1 MALTFPVA
9 LIAGLG
15 WWAQSS
21 PRSMY
26 TLANAMPTA
35 LQTPML
41 ASANFLMMRVAPSR
55 DGLRWIDVDDPRVR
69 KADKLRSTSR

>member
-1 MALTFPVA
+1 
-9 LIAGLG
+9 
-15 WWAQSS
+15 
-21 PRSMY
+21 MY